1 VLRRARTAAASLR
14 YVFARDACA
23 ALPTRRIDVATKTPG
38 DLMKRIA
45 ALAAVFALTS
55 AWTLPGSAQQKAI
68 RIGVPTAMQLQVG
81 RDTQDALK
89 IAIDEVNA
97 KGGVLGRKL
106 EMVVADETENP
117 ETGISAIKKLTADDK
132 VDVLIGGYTSG
143 VTLAQLPHISSA
155 KTIYLGVGAASPSI
169 TAKVKQDYDN
179 YKYIFRV
186 GPLNAAHQARQVTG
200 FISGFVKGELGIGK
214 IAIVGEN
221 AKWVQDLVPLLKK
234 GAADAGADVRLTEFF
249 DTQTSDFSPL
259 LSKVKD
265 SGAQYLVVILSHASS
280 DVFAKQWYDA
290 RFPMPYGGIDVKSM
304 DGDFCERVGGKS
316 VGEMAANFAV
326 RAPLTPKT
334 IPFFD
339 EFKKRTGRSPVY
351 TAFGAYDAVHIY
363 AEAATR
369 AKSLDANA
377 VIKELEKTS
386 YVGVPGTIEFDDTH
400 DVKAGGKGPSLLF
413 AQWQDKCDRQV
424 VYPKELRTKAFMN
437 PPWLKK

>member
-1 VLRRARTAAASLR
+1 MRNVLLLGA
-14 YVFARDACA
+14 ACA
-23 ALPTRRIDVATKTPG
+23 SFSL
-38 DLMKRIA
+38 
-45 ALAAVFALTS
+45 LAPL
-55 AWTLPGSAQQKAI
+55 AQAQPKPI

-89 IAIDEVNA
+89 MAIDEVNA

-117 ETGISAIKKLTADDK
+117 ETGISAIKKLTADEK

-143 VTLAQLPHISSA
+143 VTLAQLPHISAA
-155 KTIYLGVGAASPSI
+155 KTIYLNVGSASPA
-169 TAKVKQDYDN
+169 TNAKVKTDYEN

-186 GPLNAAHQARQVTG
+186 GPLNAAHQARQMTG
-200 FISGFVKGELGIGK
+200 FVSGFVKGDLGMSK

-234 GAADAGADVRLTEFF
+234 GATDAGADVRAVEFF
-249 DTQTSDFSPL
+249 DAQTSDFSPL
-259 LSKVKD
+259 FSKVKD

-304 DGDFCERVGGKS
+304 DGDFCDRIGAKS

-339 EFKKRTGRSPVY
+339 E
-351 TAFGAYDAVHIY
+351 AYDAVHIY
-363 AEAATR
+363 AEAVTR
-369 AKSLDANA
+369 AKSTDADA
-377 VIKELEKTS
+377 VVKELEKTS
-386 YVGVPGTIEFDDTH
+386 FVGVPGIIEFDDAH
-400 DVKAGGKGPSLLF
+400 DVKPGTPTYKGPALLF
-413 AQWQDKCDRQV
+413 AQWREGCKREV
-424 VYPKELRTKAFMN
+424 VHPKEMRTAEFVYPA
-437 PPWLKK
+437 WIKK